1 MLRDKIFPSFFSTAK
16 SGEKRNRNM
25 DNVPEQESKLCMV
38 LRRLCS
44 AGDNTHI
51 YVDTCTLL
59 HLNGADLL
67 EAVSKIFPEYNME
80 LYVPAS
86 VMYELENVGNKDS
99 SKSIQ
104 SKDIIER
111 LTALEQNGIVRVVLT
126 NSPKFTDAGLL
137 GRFISECQF
146 NDIVPLTQDCE
157 LANKAQGLKSFLNG
171 CVNVTHE
178 IKVYKLTA
186 VCSLV
191 ENYNC
196 HTVERNLKRP

>member
-86 VMYELENVGNKDS
+86 VMYEL
-99 SKSIQ
+99 
-104 SKDIIER
+104 
-111 LTALEQNGIVRVVLT
+111 
-126 NSPKFTDAGLL
+126 
-137 GRFISECQF
+137 
-146 NDIVPLTQDCE
+146 
-157 LANKAQGLKSFLNG
+157 
-171 CVNVTHE
+171 
-178 IKVYKLTA
+178 
-186 VCSLV
+186 
-191 ENYNC
+191 
-196 HTVERNLKRP
+196 